1 MVTGR
6 TNCGYFYVGRV
17 NDVHE
22 NGCGSRISVTST
34 LLESGTR
41 PVFGVLAQVSTT
53 QTSDQSASIQCPIF
67 MPYHQYVHFMLLRSR

>member
-1 MVTGR
+1 MRGSLLYGHRQNKLRV
-6 TNCGYFYVGRV
+6 FYVGRV

-53 QTSDQSASIQCPIF
+53 QTSDQSASIQCPIL
-67 MPYHQYVHFMLLRSR
+67 HHL